1 MKFGLGF
8 VNTAPFTSGDDAG
21 RVAVMAEEVGFESI
35 WTIEHVIFPS
45 GYESSYPYARSGKM
59 PLRPT
64 DPLPDPLIWLT
75 WAAAR
80 TSRIRLATG
89 IVILPLRNPLV
100 LAKEVATLDHLT
112 GGRVD
117 LGVGVG
123 WLREEFD
130 ALGVPWDRRGARTD
144 EYVAAMRAL
153 WRGDEVSFDGE
164 FASFDRVTSSPKPAS
179 GSVPIVIGGHT
190 RAAAARAGRLGDGFF
205 PAKGDL
211 PDLIR
216 VVRESA
222 EAAGRRPED
231 IEITTVAPDLH
242 ESDDPMA
249 DVGAMAA
256 LGVHRLVIPVFG
268 LLADLDT
275 AMSRFGADVIG
286 GS

>member
-144 EYVAAMRAL
+144 EYVAAMRA
-153 WRGDEVSFDGE
+153 RGAATRCRSMG
-164 FASFDRVTSSPKPAS
+164 SSPHS
-179 GSVPIVIGGHT
+179 TG
-190 RAAAARAGRLGDGFF
+190 
-205 PAKGDL
+205 
-211 PDLIR
+211 
-216 VVRESA
+216 
-222 EAAGRRPED
+222 
-231 IEITTVAPDLH
+231 
-242 ESDDPMA
+242 
-249 DVGAMAA
+249 
-256 LGVHRLVIPVFG
+256 
-268 LLADLDT
+268 
-275 AMSRFGADVIG
+275 
-286 GS
+286 

>member
-8 VNTAPFTSGDDAG
+8 VNTAPFAG
-21 RVAVMAEEVGFESI
+21 GEAAGGVAVMAEAVGFESI

-45 GYESSYPYARSGKM
+45 GYESSYPYARSGRM

-75 WAAAR
+75 WAAAL
-80 TSRIRLATG
+80 TTRIRLATG
-89 IVILPLRNPLV
+89 IVILPQRNPLV
-100 LAKEVATLDHLT
+100 LAKEVATLDHLS

-117 LGVGVG
+117 LGIGVG

-144 EYVAAMRAL
+144 EYVDVMRTL
-153 WRGDEVSFDGE
+153 WRGEEAGFDGE
-164 FASFDRVTSSPKPAS
+164 FVSFRGVTSSPTPTR
-179 GSVPIVIGGHT
+179 GSVPIVVGGHT
-190 RAAAARAGRLGDGFF
+190 RAAAERAGRLGDGFF

-211 PDLIR
+211 AGLLE

-222 EAAGRRPED
+222 ERAGRRPED

-242 ESDDPMA
+242 SSVDPA
-249 DVGAMAA
+249 AFVEEMAA
-256 LGVHRLVIPVFG
+256 LGVQRLVVPVHGF
-268 LLADLDT
+268 LADLSGS
-275 AMSRFGADVIG
+275 MERFGEEVIRR
-286 GS
+286 S